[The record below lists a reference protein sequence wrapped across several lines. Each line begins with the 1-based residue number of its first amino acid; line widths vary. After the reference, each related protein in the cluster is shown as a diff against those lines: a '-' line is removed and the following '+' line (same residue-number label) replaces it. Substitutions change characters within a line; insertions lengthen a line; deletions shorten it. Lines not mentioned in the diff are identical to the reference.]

1 VLGHALAG
9 LDPDD
14 RRRIR
19 AAIGALRN
27 LAEALQVAE
36 EAER

>member
-1 VLGHALAG
+1 MSHALAR

-19 AAIGALRN
+19 AAVGALRN
-27 LAEALQVAE
+27 LAEALQANG
-36 EAER
+36 EAEA